1 MSAKVQKG
9 MRGGGGESCHAS
21 YTAIQMLLFN
31 SLSKRFEYL
40 KCKASELISKQYRIS

>member
-9 MRGGGGESCHAS
+9 MGEPYHAS
-21 YTAIQMLLFN
+21 YADIQILLFN

-40 KCKASELISKQYRIS
+40 KCKVCELISKQYRIGY

>member
-9 MRGGGGESCHAS
+9 MGELYHAS
-21 YTAIQMLLFN
+21 YIDIQILLFN

-40 KCKASELISKQYRIS
+40 